1 MLSGRS
7 KKKVVILTILASAAI
22 LSLWYD
28 VEVTGELIK
37 ALKSRRKLSLNHGN
51 GTCEWRAAIQYTDN
65 GFPTDTLFKKTIIAG
80 YPSGDKRL
88 TFTQL
93 EGLTG
98 LSARDEWDFKFLG
111 MTNQPFIKA
120 NYPHHEGIWGWGDV
134 GDQVLLVV
142 SDIKKVLVEY
152 HDILWVRVSFF
163 VVRCVFVILLT
174 LTIYSYPFNE
184 YLLHVQDIGKYIP

>member
-1 MLSGRS
+1 MIVLI
-7 KKKVVILTILASAAI
+7 VALATII
-22 LSLWYD
+22 SLWYD
-28 VEVTGELIK
+28 AEATARFLK
-37 ALKSRRKLSLNHGN
+37 ALKSRKLSLNLG
-51 GTCEWRAAIQYTDN
+51 GGQCEWVAAIQHDDF
-65 GFPTDTLFKKTIIAG
+65 GFPTDTEFLKTIVAG

-88 TFTQL
+88 TFVQM

-142 SDIKKVLVEY
+142 SELKKSLVEY
-152 HDILWVRVSFF
+152 HDILWVCYSSNCVLPVLHNMPLHVTSQLLKAHF
-163 VVRCVFVILLT
+163 V
-174 LTIYSYPFNE
+174 LTIQFSS
-184 YLLHVQDIGKYIP
+184 LHDRILVCTSCH

>member
-1 MLSGRS
+1 M
-7 KKKVVILTILASAAI
+7 KKSTKKILAVATVVTTIVSLLFDESLL
-22 LSLWYD
+22 LS
-28 VEVTGELIK
+28 
-37 ALKSRRKLSLNHGN
+37 LKSRRLSINLGN
-51 GTCEWRAAIQYTDN
+51 GECQWKAAIQYRDE
-65 GFPTDTLFKKTIIAG
+65 GFPSTANFSKTIIAG

-134 GDQVLLVV
+134 GDQVILVV
-142 SDIKKVLVEY
+142 SELRRVLVEY
-152 HDILWVRVSFF
+152 HDILWVSFKKA
-163 VVRCVFVILLT
+163 LLT
-174 LTIYSYPFNE
+174 CSLTQLDEKNTTLTTFFLL
-184 YLLHVQDIGKYIP
+184 YLSIIGMSRCKPV

>member
-1 MLSGRS
+1 MRLLLRS
-7 KKKVVILTILASAAI
+7 KKKVLVFGVALASV

-28 VEVTGELIK
+28 EGLIK
-37 ALKSRRKLSLNHGN
+37 TIRSRKLSLNLG
-51 GTCEWRAAIQYTDN
+51 GGECEWVAAIQHYDE
-65 GFPTDTLFKKTIIAG
+65 GFPSNTTFKKTIIAG

-120 NYPHHEGIWGWGDV
+120 NYPHHEGIWGWGDI
-134 GDQVLLVV
+134 GDQVVLVV
-142 SDIKKVLVEY
+142 SDIKKVMVEY
-152 HDILWVRVSFF
+152 HDILWVRSTTCFIICLIVL
-163 VVRCVFVILLT
+163 CNALLP
-174 LTIYSYPFNE
+174 S
-184 YLLHVQDIGKYIP
+184 Q

>member
-1 MLSGRS
+1 MRLLRRS
-7 KKKVVILTILASAAI
+7 KTKKVIFFTVAVASV

-28 VEVTGELIK
+28 EGLVKTIR
-37 ALKSRRKLSLNHGN
+37 SRKLSLNLG
-51 GTCEWRAAIQYTDN
+51 GGECEWVAAIQHYDE
-65 GFPTDTLFKKTIIAG
+65 GFPSNTTFRKTIIAG

-88 TFTQL
+88 TFTQM

-134 GDQVLLVV
+134 GDQVVLVV
-142 SDIKKVLVEY
+142 SDIQKVMVEY
-152 HDILWVRVSFF
+152 HDILWVRTRTACFII
-163 VVRCVFVILLT
+163 FVIVLCEDLVSSLLKT
-174 LTIYSYPFNE
+174 SAPRTPIDQR
-184 YLLHVQDIGKYIP
+184 VQKDTY